1 MKEETHK
8 RLLFI
13 LRIIMAVIIG
23 LALILIIYSYIGRAF
38 QDYGSKWTNTLYDTA
53 YQLYKGDISIKQIPS
68 YSLLGFPIKYYFL
81 TPILITLLL
90 SVILMP
96 CLKVKVRFAIICSAI
111 VLVIF
116 EIVSGCV
123 AYDYYLNY
131 RNNICDVKNQF
142 EPSWYHDDNV
152 VYIDLSDIEGYY

>member
-1 MKEETHK
+1 
-8 RLLFI
+8 
-13 LRIIMAVIIG
+13 MAFIIG
-23 LALILIIYSYIGRAF
+23 IALILIIYSYIGRAF

-96 CLKVKVRFAIICSAI
+96 CLKVKVRFAIICSVI

-152 VYIDLSDIEGYY
+152 VYIDSNIKNRITLNNQ